1 MYASYVLTDKWLL
14 VQKLRISMV
23 QFTDHKK
30 LNKIE
35 AQSVNASI
43 QLRMGNKII
52 TGGRGREG
60 PGWERG
66 GREEKGNRIR
76 YGLGEGTG
84 EKPRGP
90 REGMEIN
97 SLREWEW
104 GNPLESARDQRS
116 EMLLGLIGG
125 DLSQRF
131 YICKT

>member
-52 TGGRGREG
+52 TGGRGR
-60 PGWERG
+60 R
-66 GREEKGNRIR
+66 R
-76 YGLGEGTG
+76 
-84 EKPRGP
+84 PR
-90 REGMEIN
+90 
-97 SLREWEW
+97 W
-104 GNPLESARDQRS
+104 
-116 EMLLGLIGG
+116 
-125 DLSQRF
+125 
-131 YICKT
+131 